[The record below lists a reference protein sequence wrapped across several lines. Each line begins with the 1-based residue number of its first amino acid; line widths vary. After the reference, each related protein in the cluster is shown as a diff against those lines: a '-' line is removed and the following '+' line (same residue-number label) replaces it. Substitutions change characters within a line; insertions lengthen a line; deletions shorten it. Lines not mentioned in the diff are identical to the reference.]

1 MFLIFDILL
10 SISHLIKTE
19 KATAKTAIK
28 KIKPIIIKNT
38 NIKNILTFI

>member
-10 SISHLIKTE
+10 SMSHLIKTE
-19 KATAKTAIK
+19 KATARSANKE
-28 KIKPIIIKNT
+28 IKPIIIKNT